1 MSQRDNDMYGYE
13 SKQSNQP
20 NLPNINMNMDDRSQS
35 QVTGEFTG

>member
-13 SKQSNQP
+13 SKQS

-35 QVTGEFTG
+35 QVTGEFTGYIN